1 MREMASIAFY
11 SLKPAFITSLIA
23 KFFRQL
29 LVWRS
34 RPRLPVA
41 KDWATVPLATGAIAC
56 LVIAVRQ
63 LGGLQPLELAAF
75 DLMVRMRPD
84 PGPDPRLFVVEIT
97 QTDIQSQN
105 HWPLSDRVLAQLL
118 QKLAEMQ
125 PTAIGLDVLRSV
137 PIEPGNAELAAQL
150 KNPKLLAITYIG
162 SSDEETV
169 PPPRSVPK
177 ERIGFNN
184 LILDPDGLIRRNLM
198 YASSGTVALRSFAFE
213 LALAYLQRDGI
224 QRRVTKDGEYQVGN
238 AVFAKLQ
245 ANSGG
250 YQTIDARGYQI
261 LLNYRSP
268 RNVARTVTLTEV
280 LEGKIDA
287 NWVKDKIV
295 LIGVTAPSIKDRFYT
310 PYSATETGK
319 RTMPGVLIHAQMV
332 SQILSAVKGDR
343 PLFWYWDEWAELL
356 WIVVWAAIGSVLAW
370 RIDNPLFLWLSST
383 GMLGV
388 LCSFGFVLFLQG
400 GWIPIFAPAASSAIA
415 GSFVVAYR
423 LQQARQQQ
431 GMVMKLL
438 GQQTS
443 PEIADALWKNRDRLL
458 QAGLLPGQ
466 RLTATML
473 LTDLKGFSTLSEQKP
488 PEVVMAWL
496 NEYLAVMTELVQNY
510 QGVINKF
517 TGDGMLAVFGV
528 PVARESKEEIAKDAR
543 RAVACALAMGDR
555 LAELNQGWKRRG
567 LPEVQMRVGIFT
579 GPIMVGS
586 LGGKDRL
593 EYGVIGDSV
602 NIAARLES
610 CEKDSQ
616 PCLCRILIAKET
628 LIHIQEQF
636 QVESWGS
643 MQLRGR
649 EQEVDVYRVIGRVP
663 DTHSA

>member
-1 MREMASIAFY
+1 MI
-11 SLKPAFITSLIA
+11 P

-29 LVWRS
+29 LAWRS
-34 RPRLPVA
+34 RREIPVA
-41 KDWATVPLATGAIAC
+41 KGWATVPIATGAIAC

-75 DLMVRMRPD
+75 DLMVRLRPD
-84 PGPDPRLFVVEIT
+84 PGPDPRLLVVEIT
-97 QTDIQSQN
+97 QTDIQTQN

-150 KNPKLLAITYIG
+150 KNPKVLAITYIG

-169 PPPRSVPK
+169 PPPRGVPK

-213 LALAYLQRDGI
+213 LALSYLQREGI
-224 QRRVTKDGEYQVGN
+224 QRRVTQAGEYQVAD
-238 AVFAKLQ
+238 AVFARLQ
-245 ANSGG
+245 SNSGG

-268 RNVARTVTLTEV
+268 RDVARTVTLTEV

-287 NWVKDKIV
+287 NWVKDKLV

-319 RTMPGVLIHAQMV
+319 RTMPGVVIHAQMV

-356 WIVVWAAIGSVLAW
+356 WIVAWAAIGSVLAW
-370 RIDNPLFLWLSST
+370 RIDNPVSLWLSSA

-388 LCSFGFVLFLQG
+388 LCGFGFVLFLQG
-400 GWIPIFAPAASSAIA
+400 GWIPIFAPAASFAIA

-496 NEYLAVMTELVQNY
+496 NEYLAVMTELIQNH

-517 TGDGMLAVFGV
+517 TGDGILAVFGV
-528 PVARESKEEIAKDAR
+528 PVARETDKEIAEDAR

-610 CEKDSQ
+610 CEKDCQ

-628 LIHIQEQF
+628 LIHIHEQF
-636 QVESWGS
+636 QVESWGAL
-643 MQLRGR
+643 QLRGR
-649 EQEVDVYRVIGRVP
+649 EQEVDVYRVLGRTP
-663 DTHSA
+663 DTRSA